1 MRLTLG
7 YVNQQHMEQGQTTT
21 PGTLCPNLC
30 DKGVGS
36 LTSPVNHCELLGIP
50 THNPVLED

>member
-7 YVNQQHMEQGQTTT
+7 YVNHQHMEQGQTKT
-21 PGTLCPNLC
+21 PGTLCPTLC
-30 DKGVGS
+30 DNCVGS
-36 LTSPVNHCELLGIP
+36 LTSPVNYCELLGIP